1 MNQDNQKLKSMIDP
15 PEGWKYGFPREFNP
29 MAGEPVSDWFVR
41 MGYPQHMVEFAM
53 KYSRMW
59 QE

>member
-1 MNQDNQKLKSMIDP
+1 MIDP